1 MDVFVEKASAVTDT
15 LRIQDVLGKRVLAQS
30 GTVLGRVKAVYLN
43 KKQYC
48 VEGVVVGKL
57 FTEDKYICMTYI
69 DVISSKAVIL
79 SIEPATLYEGCAV
92 VSFDGKKLG
101 TVKRVNRVGVTNTV
115 ASITVSRG
123 WFRTMDVKHADI
135 KHFGTSILLSK
146 TREQV
151 KRDASKH

>member
-1 MDVFVEKASAVTDT
+1 MTSSDYDVIIIGAGIAGLVTAN
-15 LRIQDVLGKRVLAQS
+15 RAAELGKRAVVLEKS
-30 GTVLGRVKAVYLN
+30 
-43 KKQYC
+43 
-48 VEGVVVGKL
+48 
-57 FTEDKYICMTYI
+57 TEDKYICMTYI